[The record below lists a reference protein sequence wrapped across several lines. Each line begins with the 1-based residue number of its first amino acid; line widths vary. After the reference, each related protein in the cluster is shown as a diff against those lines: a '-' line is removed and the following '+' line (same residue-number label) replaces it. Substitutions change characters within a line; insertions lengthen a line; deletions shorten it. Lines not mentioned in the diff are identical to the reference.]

1 MMSTRAPTALRL
13 TSPPRATRQ
22 RGLSMIELIMF
33 IVVIGAALAGV
44 LKIFVQAGASSADPQ
59 MQRQALA
66 IAESLME
73 EVQLQAFTFC
83 DPDDANLETASSS
96 AGCASQVENLGPE
109 AGETRFS
116 TPQFDNVN
124 DYKGYAMNAG
134 IVDINNVP
142 VPGLAGYSASIDVAN
157 AALGNISLA
166 SGDAL
171 LITVTVIGPG
181 GTQVVLSGYR
191 SRHSPNAAL

>member
-1 MMSTRAPTALRL
+1 
-13 TSPPRATRQ
+13 
-22 RGLSMIELIMF
+22 MIELIMF